1 MRTYIYVYHK
11 CRSMRNDPTP
21 PDRVTVYRLKKNVPE
36 LVGIARTLIGYRNTE
51 QAVCDIILDN
61 ERGWGKRYN
70 SKHGSENPVAD
81 AVRHFRYSE
90 KSEGKDAQL
99 FRV

>member
-11 CRSMRNDPTP
+11 CRADKDGCPT
-21 PDRVTVYRLKKNVPE
+21 DRVTVYRLIRNVPE
-36 LVGIARTLIGYRNTE
+36 LVGMRRMLIGYRSEE

-61 ERGWGKRYN
+61 EPGWGRRYN
-70 SKHGSENPVAD
+70 SKHGSENPVND
-81 AVRHFRYSE
+81 AVRKVRYRE
-90 KSEGKDAQL
+90 AGKGKEAQI